1 MRKTKYT
8 VIMSGKYKKDLSAI
22 NKRGKNT
29 QKLKDIIAKLA
40 MGEELP
46 AKNKDHSLKGDW
58 TGYREC
64 HIEPD
69 WLLIYKIDNGNLIL
83 SLMRTGTHSD
93 LF

>member
-1 MRKTKYT
+1 MNYKYQIKKTKEFVKDT
-8 VIMSGKYKKDLSAI
+8 EKMKKRNL
-22 NKRGKNT
+22 NME
-29 QKLKDIIAKLA
+29 KLKDIIITLSK
-40 MGEELP
+40 GEELP